1 MVFFT
6 MRTMP
11 ENCAALYSVDLMVQ
25 LPALVYLGE
34 LDRAL
39 KRVQKVQRTHRRG
52 PAEDGYTPAFRIA
65 QTR

>member
-39 KRVQKVQRTHRRG
+39 KRAQKVQRRSR
-52 PAEDGYTPAFRIA
+52 ASLKGYSPAFHIA